1 MRRAVRD
8 YRYEVNES
16 KMTDE
21 CVQYLTQLQKDWERH
36 RVKLGVEAM
45 RKEVES
51 GSPLYHFYINIRN
64 SRYPIKKMTE
74 TIVSRHLS
82 LSPRHRQSLPLPFP
96 QLTLRITRPL
106 NTILICY
113 STEPKKSQHGN
124 LQNHHKFWASY
135 WIPDTCFHYFS
146 PLTLGCSAFPQRSLL
161 LQMQK
166 KSVRVAKCPSREEV
180 PAGPVQVIVGRWN
193 GVLGIVEFVSL
204 VWRLCNM

>member
-1 MRRAVRD
+1 
-8 YRYEVNES
+8 
-16 KMTDE
+16 
-21 CVQYLTQLQKDWERH
+21 
-36 RVKLGVEAM
+36 M

-166 KSVRVAKCPSREEV
+166 KSVRVANHLSREEV
-180 PAGPVQVIVGRWN
+180 PAGPVRVIAGRWL
-193 GVLGIVEFVSL
+193 GVLGIVEFASL
-204 VWRLCNM
+204 AWRLCNMWMGFGRPPAGDELSKTTRIVTGMSDMRFGRMAIKKDTAATRL